1 MYIFYDGTAIQG
13 KAFSLPHRTRTGII
27 SPNTAIPALRHRYRI
42 IPCERAEVATR
53 DEEGCDVR
61 DTGEEVIFVE
71 RVPKKDKDG
80 NIKRDED
87 GNILYR
93 DKEYKYPELIAT
105 EKYYVPT
112 ADDQMSDE
120 LKQEVLDY
128 MDLLE
133 SLGISGLPESWEV
146 TIQQAEDSGISSENS
161 LKLYIIW
168 KEKLQPYEDLI
179 RQWLAEQE
187 SL

>member
-1 MYIFYDGTAIQG
+1 MKYIHYTDGKTTGQP
-13 KAFSLPHRTRTGII
+13 FSLPHRTKHGVIGR
-27 SPNTAIPALRHRYRI
+27 NTPLPVLRHFHSV
-42 IPCERAEVATR
+42 IPCDREEADTA
-53 DEEGCDVR
+53 DEAGMAVR
-61 DTGEEVIFVE
+61 DTGETVRYTET
-71 RVPKKDKDG
+71 VPKTVDG
-80 NIKRDED
+80 ETQIDDD

-133 SLGISGLPESWEV
+133 SLGISGLPESWED

-179 RQWLAEQE
+179 RQWLAEQA
-187 SL
+187 